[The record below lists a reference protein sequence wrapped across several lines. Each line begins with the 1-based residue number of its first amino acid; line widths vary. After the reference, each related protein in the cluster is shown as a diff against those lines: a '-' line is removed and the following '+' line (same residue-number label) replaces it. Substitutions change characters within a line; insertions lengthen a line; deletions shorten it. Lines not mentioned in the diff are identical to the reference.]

1 MLEGLCA
8 CETSEWGRTSLE
20 GCADSVAGVNVDDQT
35 LVLLGDGP
43 VFPTEVGG
51 KSQIFA
57 LSTVVVVG
65 SLLVPLAAC
74 DISPV
79 TGVTGPDNSKSKRS
93 RGFLAGVAAS
103 DAAFVVEGFEVFV
116 FGDLG
121 SLFSVEAPNMA
132 QLFSF
137 DCVICGGDSGPPPAT
152 ELVGWDLVL
161 KLMDLSGLLF
171 FCSDGFSST
180 EPLPPECETFSI
192 KIYQRFSSSG
202 NP

>member
-74 DISPV
+74 DMPPV

-93 RGFLAGVAAS
+93 TGFFAGIAAS
-103 DAAFVVEGFEVFV
+103 DAVFFVEGFEVFV
-116 FGDLG
+116 SGVVG

-132 QLFSF
+132 QLLSF
-137 DCVICGGDSGPPPAT
+137 DCVVCGNSGLPPAA
-152 ELVGWDLVL
+152 EWVAWDLEL
-161 KLMDLSGLLF
+161 KSMDLSGLLF

-202 NP
+202 NL